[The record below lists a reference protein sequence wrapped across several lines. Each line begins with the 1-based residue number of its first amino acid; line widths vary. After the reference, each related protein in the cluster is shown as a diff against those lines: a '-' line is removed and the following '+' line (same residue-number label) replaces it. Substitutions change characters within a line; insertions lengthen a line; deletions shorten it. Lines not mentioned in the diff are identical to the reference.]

1 MTKRSIKDTDME
13 KATTSNM
20 VFDEEMGN
28 AIAGWASIS
37 ATTSGLTTHT
47 VTPISPS
54 NSSDASS
61 AATSITGTFGN
72 IKDKYFVITRV
83 LGSGYHASVREC
95 IDRATGVRYA
105 VKTFYKSDARVRPEC
120 IDREA
125 ILLNGME
132 HGSIVKLVDVFE
144 DDVCIHLVT
153 DLCKG
158 GELYDKIYE
167 KASYPTD
174 GVACFAEGE
183 AKKIMSQILNAVRY
197 MHDHDVVH
205 RDLKPENI
213 LFETADVDSPVKIID
228 FGLART
234 HNAREAPMSS
244 VAGTPYY
251 IAPEVLR
258 RQYGRSCDL
267 WSVGVIAYVLLAG
280 YPPFNGKDDTEV
292 RRAVLDGRYCFPPG
306 DWSGISR
313 EALDFIRKLLQMDTI
328 LRMTAEQALCH
339 PWITGAVT
347 TDEDG
352 QSEETIDEGSRI
364 RKRTIAYWI
373 DFPTRKI
380 RESSR

>member
-1 MTKRSIKDTDME
+1 
-13 KATTSNM
+13 M
-20 VFDEEMGN
+20 VFDEEMG
-28 AIAGWASIS
+28 IATVGWASTT
-37 ATTSGLTTHT
+37 ATISGLSMHT
-47 VTPISPS
+47 ITPISP
-54 NSSDASS
+54 NKSSDAST
-61 AATSITGTFGN
+61 AATSITGTFGD
-72 IKDKYFVITRV
+72 IKDKYCVITHV

-105 VKTFYKSDARVRPEC
+105 VKTFYKSDPRVLPEC
-120 IDREA
+120 IAREA
-125 ILLNGME
+125 TLLRGME
-132 HGSIVKLVDVFE
+132 HGSIVRLVDVFE

-158 GELYDKIYE
+158 GELFDKIYE

-174 GVACFAEGE
+174 GAACFTEGE
-183 AKKIMSQILNAVRY
+183 AKKVMSQILNAVRY

-213 LFETADVDSPVKIID
+213 LFKTADEDSPVKIID

-234 HNAREAPMSS
+234 HNAREAPMSN

-258 RQYGRSCDL
+258 RQYDRSCDL

-280 YPPFNGKDDTEV
+280 YPPFNGKDDDEV
-292 RRAVLDGRYCFPPG
+292 HRAILGGRYCFPPG
-306 DWSGISR
+306 DWRGTSR
-313 EALDFIRKLLQMDTI
+313 EALDFIRRLMQMDTRK
-328 LRMTAEQALCH
+328 RMTAEQALCH

-352 QSEETIDEGSRI
+352 QSEEAIDEGSRI
-364 RKRTIAYWI
+364 RNRTIA
-373 DFPTRKI
+373 R
-380 RESSR
+380 SRS